1 MDTEQK
7 GRGAKRSGNST
18 EPTVAGDSMQSKPPG
33 AQQSG
38 SASVQSATAEEGSG
52 ALRDRAGLD
61 QQQPAAAQGT
71 TGSRQS
77 GGQASQARADAGSK
91 QTRYDDTIEGKQTRY
106 DSTRNRGGS

>member
-7 GRGAKRSGNST
+7 GGEARRSGNST

-33 AQQSG
+33 VQQAG
-38 SASVQSATAEEGSG
+38 SASVQSATAEEGGG

-61 QQQPAAAQGT
+61 PQRPAGAQEA

-77 GGQASQARADAGSK
+77 GGQAGQARAGAGSK
-91 QTRYDDTIEGKQTRY
+91 QSRYDDTIEGKQSRY
-106 DSTRNRGGS
+106 DSTRNRGGA